1 MRRLTL
7 SLATAVL
14 GLGALFGAA
23 GTAVAHQQLI
33 TPERCEAGGGAVTPS
48 GSSLTGLECV
58 GGSYNG
64 AWVIA

>member
-23 GTAVAHQQLI
+23 GTAAAHQQLI
-33 TPERCEAGGGAVTPS
+33 TPDRCEAGGGQVIETGTSP
-48 GSSLTGLECV
+48 TGLGCD
-58 GGSYNG
+58 GGTYNG
-64 AWVIA
+64 AWVLG